1 MRVIRILSI
10 ALVLGLV
17 AAPALADYSGG
28 RIYYDRETSYYS
40 GNGGEFTIKED
51 GDGYPFQLSNSA
63 YADVARGV
71 QSPESFQ
78 TFCVENTEYVDQP
91 MDVKVSTT
99 WTSGDNYPQW
109 DSDNEH
115 FPQSHAIEGSED
127 VGDDLNPETAY
138 LYSHFARGS
147 LGGYHYALTGTDPTS
162 GLTRAQSAGQLQHA
176 IWFAEGEIGSLTS
189 GSWAETWY
197 DQAVDHQWADIGNVR
212 VLNMYT
218 TGGGLAQDQLYL
230 IPAPG
235 AALLGV
241 IGLGLVAWMRRRF
254 S

>member
-1 MRVIRILSI
+1 
-10 ALVLGLV
+10 
-17 AAPALADYSGG
+17 
-28 RIYYDRETSYYS
+28 
-40 GNGGEFTIKED
+40 
-51 GDGYPFQLSNSA
+51 
-63 YADVARGV
+63 
-71 QSPESFQ
+71 
-78 TFCVENTEYVDQP
+78 
-91 MDVKVSTT
+91 
-99 WTSGDNYPQW
+99 
-109 DSDNEH
+109 
-115 FPQSHAIEGSED
+115 
-127 VGDDLNPETAY
+127 
-138 LYSHFARGS
+138 
-147 LGGYHYALTGTDPTS
+147 
-162 GLTRAQSAGQLQHA
+162 LTRAQSAGQLQHA